1 MAMTTV
7 DRNDVDAELAGL
19 DALELA
25 IDPGPSRASRIWN
38 AVWPKL
44 GAIAIALFAWQCVV
58 WSGWKPDYVLPGP
71 TQVIPLLW
79 QNFDTYVEASVVTI
93 QRAVFGFA
101 IAVVIGTAL
110 GALIA
115 RSRILRSAVGAM
127 VTSLMTMP
135 SIAWF
140 PAAIV
145 LFGLTESSIRF
156 VIVIGAAPSIAN
168 GFIAGVDNTPPVLL
182 RAARV
187 LGAKGWKS
195 FRYVVLPAALPTY
208 VAGLKQG
215 WAFAWRSLL
224 AGELLVQIA
233 GQSSL
238 GRELSITSQNADFAG
253 MYATMIVILIIGLCA
268 DAVFGY
274 AERRIRRRY
283 GLVDAADA

>member
-1 MAMTTV
+1 MATTF
-7 DRNDVDAELAGL
+7 DAELAGL

-25 IDPGPSRASRIWN
+25 VDPGPSRGRRVWSAT
-38 AVWPKL
+38 WPKL
-44 GAIAIALFAWQCVV
+44 GAIAIALFIWQCVV
-58 WSGWKPDYVLPGP
+58 WSGWKPEYVLPAP
-71 TQVIPLLW
+71 ATVFQYLW
-79 QNFDTYVEASVVTI
+79 NNLGTFIDAAKVTLE
-93 QRAVFGFA
+93 RAIIGYA
-101 IAVVIGTAL
+101 IAVVIGTL
-110 GALIA
+110 IGALIA

-145 LFGLTESSIRF
+145 LLGFSEGAIRF

-168 GFIAGVDNTPPVLL
+168 GFIAGVDNTPPILM

-187 LGAKGWKS
+187 LGAKGWTA
-195 FRYVVLPAALPTY
+195 FRHVVLPAALPTY
-208 VAGLKQG
+208 VGGLKQG

-233 GQSSL
+233 GTTSL
-238 GRELSITSQNADFAG
+238 GRELDMARQLPDYPA
-253 MYATMIVILIIGLCA
+253 MYATMIVILIIGLAA
-268 DAVFGY
+268 DSVFGL

-283 GLVDAADA
+283 GLVDAAS